1 MLIGVNALIIAL
13 VSLMMGAWPVVP
25 FAGIEVALVA
35 LAFYVVGQHDNDYEK
50 LTFENGEFSWSRKDG
65 KKIIALSGNKMW
77 VQFLV
82 KREGRGQPL
91 LLRYAGQ
98 EIIVG
103 RDLADE
109 DRQQLAK
116 TIGAKFIN

>member
-1 MLIGVNALIIAL
+1 M
-13 VSLMMGAWPVVP
+13 
-25 FAGIEVALVA
+25 
-35 LAFYVVGQHDNDYEK
+35 GQHDNDYEK